1 MATGSQGR
9 KLVRAMMLKAVVA
22 AVLLASSPRADRTDS
37 RFCDARER
45 LTQGVH
51 EACAIANWPGGR
63 RECEALLLAI
73 GKHESHFALNVQA
86 GQCRPNQCAPIR
98 TGPFFVEF
106 RARSW
111 WQHERVF
118 LEQERW
124 DSIVGL
130 SQEAISQAAILT
142 AERLRSA
149 RFQCADADD
158 VIRATLRSY
167 ATSHCDGVLPDEDAR
182 MASFNSIRAR
192 LK

>member
-1 MATGSQGR
+1 
-9 KLVRAMMLKAVVA
+9 MMLKAVVA
-22 AVLLASSPRADRTDS
+22 SVLLASSAPADRHDPLFAEV
-37 RFCDARER
+37 RDR

-51 EACAIANWPGGR
+51 EACAITEFPGGR
-63 RECEALLLAI
+63 KECQALELTV
-73 GKHESHFALNVQA
+73 GKHESRFALNVQA
-86 GQCRPNQCAPIR
+86 GACLPYQCAPIR
-98 TGPFFVEF
+98 LGPFLVEF

-111 WQHERVF
+111 WQHERVH

-167 ATSHCDGVLPDEDAR
+167 ATSRCDGVLPDEDAR
-182 MASFNSIRAR
+182 MATFASIRR
-192 LK
+192 KL